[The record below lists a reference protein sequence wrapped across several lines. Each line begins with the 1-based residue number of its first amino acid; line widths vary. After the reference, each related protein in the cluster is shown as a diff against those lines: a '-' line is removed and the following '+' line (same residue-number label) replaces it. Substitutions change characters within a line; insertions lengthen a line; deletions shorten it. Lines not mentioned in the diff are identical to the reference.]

1 MNARRLEAV
10 RKKIHG
16 ARLDAFLVTFLPH
29 VRYLSGFSGSNGLCV
44 VLPERQYFLSDVRY
58 KTQSSEEIK
67 EFRIFITKTGLFEE
81 LKKRRVLPTKGR
93 IGIEVQHLTVA
104 DLENLKILFPRLRFV
119 PTRGIVEHVASVKDD
134 SELDA
139 MKQAVAISD
148 EVFLGVLPAIKEG
161 VSETDIAAEIL
172 YRHRKAGAEAEA
184 FEPIVA
190 SGPRGALPHARA
202 TARKI
207 RKGELVTLDFG
218 CRFQGYHS
226 DLTRTVSV
234 GNPPDEAKAIYGV
247 VLEAQQRAIGA
258 AKSGM
263 KGRALDAVARGF
275 IRKAGYGKFFSHSLG
290 HGLGLQVHEMP
301 RISAASRDLLE
312 EGNVITIEPGI
323 YVPGVGG
330 VRIEDDVVILK
341 DRCEI
346 LNKAP
351 KHLMIL

>member
-1 MNARRLEAV
+1 MNAQRLEAV

-29 VRYLSGFSGSNGLCV
+29 VRYLSGFSGSNGMCV
-44 VLPERQYFLSDVRY
+44 LLDERQYFLSDVRY
-58 KTQSSEEIK
+58 RTQSAEEIK
-67 EFRIFITKTGLFEE
+67 EFHILITKAGLFEE
-81 LKKRRVLPTKGR
+81 LKKRKVLPTKGR
-93 IGIEVQHLTVA
+93 IGFEVQHVSVA
-104 DLENLKILFPRLRFV
+104 DLENLKTLFPRLRFV
-119 PTRGIVEHVASVKDD
+119 PRCGIVENVASVKDE
-134 SELDA
+134 SEIEA
-139 MKQAVAISD
+139 MKQAAAMTD
-148 EVFLGVLPAIKEG
+148 EVFGGVLPVIKEG
-161 VSETDIAAEIL
+161 VSETDIAAEIV

-202 TARKI
+202 TAKKI
-207 RKGELVTLDFG
+207 NKGDLVTLDFG
-218 CRFQGYHS
+218 CRFRGYHS
-226 DLTRTVSV
+226 DLTRTVAV
-234 GNPPDEAKAIYGV
+234 GNPPDEAKTIYGI
-247 VLEAQQRAIGA
+247 VLEAQQRAIEA
-258 AKSGM
+258 ARSGM
-263 KGRALDAVARGF
+263 KARALDAVARGF

-301 RISAASRDLLE
+301 RISAISHDLLE

-351 KHLMIL
+351 KQLMIL